1 VRFPNRHL
9 KVGDFEVL
17 AEGLAER
24 RIPVVEAVAI
34 GLASVAAEASSG
46 QVRLRRRG
54 VQPTRN
60 LPDRYLT
67 TNHRSSLMS
76 HLV

>member
-34 GLASVAAEASSG
+34 GLAE
-46 QVRLRRRG
+46 RRG
-54 VQPTRN
+54 GGLVRAGPLEAPWRPATRN